1 LAKKKRRDRVPTPT
15 WEQPEHEGLAG
26 SLRGRSPTF
35 YMTSGVVLLVVVA
48 LVIVGYALISDY
60 IADQRRP
67 GSVAVRVDDKEF
79 DLRYYSERL
88 KTYVQQSGGV
98 GSAAAQ
104 PEVAMPAVT
113 SQLVEETVVLRFAG
127 ELGIS
132 ATEDEVNAEIATR
145 LGTEADSAD
154 FETRLQDELDRTGV
168 SEDDYRDQMEAAVL
182 QRKLNDHFLAELP
195 ETAESVHYRQIL
207 VETREEADQIRSDI
221 EGGADAAEIAKEK
234 SLDTQTS
241 EEGGD
246 VGWVPRRVLATDIE
260 ETLFSMEPNDVRV
273 VEVSGRFFVFQL
285 IEKDDAR
292 EIEEDQKPSLA
303 ARDVGEWTAE
313 KQASIEVQEYVSTD
327 NDKAA
332 WVIKRAYDL

>member
-26 SLRGRSPTF
+26 SLKGRSPTF
-35 YMTSGVVLLVVVA
+35 YMTGAVVLLVFVA

-67 GSVAVRVDDKEF
+67 SSVAVRVDDKEF

-98 GSAAAQ
+98 GSASAQ
-104 PEVAMPAVT
+104 PEVAMPVVT
-113 SQLVEETVVLRFAG
+113 NQLVQETVVLRFAG

-145 LGTEADSAD
+145 LGTEADSTD

-182 QRKLNDHFLAELP
+182 TRKLNDHFVAELP
-195 ETAESVHYRQIL
+195 ETAESVHYRQIV
-207 VETREEADQIRSDI
+207 VETREEADQIRADI
-221 EGGADAAEIAKEK
+221 EGGADASEIAREK
-234 SLDTQTS
+234 SLDTTTS
-241 EEGGD
+241 EDGGD
-246 VGWVPRRVLATDIE
+246 VGWVPRDILPTDVE
-260 ETLFSMEPNDVRV
+260 ETLFAMEPNDVRV
-273 VEVSGRFFVFQL
+273 VEVSGRFFVYQL
-285 IEKDDAR
+285 IEKDDAH
-292 EIEEDQKPSLA
+292 EIEEEQKPQLA
-303 ARDVGEWTAE
+303 QRRTSDWITE
-313 KQASIEVQEYVSTD
+313 KTGTVEVQEFVSTD